1 MELRRDNSGNI
12 FLNMETNFKPDLGRE
27 EGLQLFE
34 SETIR
39 SIINPVDNYETVRF
53 IHKPYSG
60 ITSNPTD
67 TQSDI
72 WFNFYFY
79 SGTTTGATHTGG
91 LDYSHIGIDYKT
103 NAKQL
108 RQTTKTFFKLE
119 FFIVPDGQGPDR
131 TNRKLVFSKTLTM
144 PLGEKVFYTP
154 FGDYIHVPIFSG
166 SNYRNKEN
174 MYLFWFQETDSFEG
188 TYLTGTTFY
197 MTARFFNGLDG
208 SILNFSNTPKSK
220 TSSINE
226 SNDLYYKVVIDRSD
240 YSYEVFRY
248 TGTTGSRIGK
258 SGDPIK
264 FYEVESGG

>member
-1 MELRRDNSGNI
+1 MEIRRDDIGSV

-27 EGLQLFE
+27 ESLQLFE
-34 SETIR
+34 TETIR
-39 SIINPVDNYETVRF
+39 SIINPIDNYETVRF

-60 ITSNPTD
+60 ITSNTTD

-72 WFNFYFY
+72 WFQFYFY
-79 SGTTTGATHTGG
+79 NGSTHTGG
-91 LDYSHIGIDYKT
+91 LDYSLVGIDNMT

-119 FFIVPDGQGPDR
+119 FFIVPDGQQPDR

-154 FGDYIHVPIFSG
+154 FADYIHVPIFSG

-174 MYLFWFQETDSFEG
+174 MYLFWFQNTDSFEG

-197 MTARFFNGLDG
+197 MTARFFNGTDG
-208 SILNFSNTPKSK
+208 SIINFSNTPKSK
-220 TSSINE
+220 TTSINE
-226 SNDLYYKVVIDRSD
+226 SNDLYYKVIIDRSN
-240 YSYEVFRY
+240 YSYEVFTY

-258 SGDPIK
+258 SGNPIK

>member
-1 MELRRDNSGNI
+1 MEIRRDDIGSV

-27 EGLQLFE
+27 ESLQLFE
-34 SETIR
+34 TETIR
-39 SIINPVDNYETVRF
+39 SIINPIDNYETVRF

-60 ITSNPTD
+60 ITSNTTD

-72 WFNFYFY
+72 WFQFYFY
-79 SGTTTGATHTGG
+79 NGSTHTGG
-91 LDYSHIGIDYKT
+91 LDYSLVGIDNLT

-119 FFIVPDGQGPDR
+119 FFIVPDGLQPDR

-154 FGDYIHVPIFSG
+154 FSDYIHVPIFSG

-174 MYLFWFQETDSFEG
+174 MYLFWFQNTDSFEG

-197 MTARFFNGLDG
+197 MTARFFNGTDG
-208 SILNFSNTPKSK
+208 SIINFSNTPKSK
-220 TSSINE
+220 TTSINE
-226 SNDLYYKVVIDRSD
+226 SNDLYYKVIIDRSN
-240 YSYEVFRY
+240 YSYEVFTY

-258 SGDPIK
+258 SGNPIK

>member
-1 MELRRDNSGNI
+1 MEIRKDDIGSV

-53 IHKPYSG
+53 IHNPYSG
-60 ITSNPTD
+60 ITSNSTD

-72 WFNFYFY
+72 WFQFYFY
-79 SGTTTGATHTGG
+79 NGSTHTGG
-91 LDYSHIGIDYKT
+91 LDYSLVGIDNLT

-108 RQTTKTFFKLE
+108 RQTTNTFFKLE
-119 FFIVPDGQGPDR
+119 YFIVPDGQQPDR
-131 TNRKLVFSKTLTM
+131 GNRKLVFSKTLTM
-144 PLGEKVFYTP
+144 PLGEKVFFTP

-197 MTARFFNGLDG
+197 MTARFFNGNDG

-220 TSSINE
+220 TTSINE
-226 SNDLYYKVVIDRSD
+226 SNDLYYKVN
-240 YSYEVFRY
+240 
-248 TGTTGSRIGK
+248 
-258 SGDPIK
+258 IK
-264 FYEVESGG
+264 NNYRFNL